1 MRAVRVSHLKTN
13 ALLVLV
19 LLLIGGLGNAA
30 GLYSDI
36 SFIDTTVA
44 GGATESGT
52 LGISPNDTYIAS
64 EYDGLAL
71 HSQSSLDIIKTF
83 PMGNDVLELNSLLMV
98 RT

>member
-44 GGATESGT
+44 EGATESRT
-52 LGISPNDTYIAS
+52 LDISPNDTTS
-64 EYDGLAL
+64 LAGMMDL
-71 HSQSSLDIIKTF
+71 
-83 PMGNDVLELNSLLMV
+83 
-98 RT
+98 